1 MSIDMFT
8 TRIPLNQLYFHHRL
22 SAPATEARK
31 GFAEAKI
38 PVTETFFP
46 MGTIHPTGRF
56 YLI

>member
-1 MSIDMFT
+1 MFT